1 MSIVKV
7 LGISGSPRAGG
18 NSETLLAEALKG
30 ASSRGAEA
38 RMVELRASDIGHCQG
53 CNACFSDGE
62 CRIEDGMSPLYELVA
77 EADVIILASPVYFSG
92 MSSVMKQFIDRC
104 QSLWARKEVLG
115 QRVGGPGRRG
125 ALISV
130 GGQGS
135 PVFRNS
141 ISVAKSLFNSI
152 DVEYQGELT
161 AADVDSKGEVF
172 DKPWL
177 LREAR
182 ELGERLVDRSD
193 AAP

>member
-30 ASSRGAEA
+30 ASSQGAEA
-38 RMVELRASDIGHCQG
+38 RMVELRTAEITHCQG
-53 CNACFSDGE
+53 CNSCFSDGE
-62 CRIEDGMSPLYELVA
+62 CRIEDGMTSLYELLTEA
-77 EADVIILASPVYFSG
+77 EVIILSSPVYFSG
-92 MSSVMKQFIDRC
+92 LSSVMKQFIDRC
-104 QSLWARKEVLG
+104 QCLWARKVVLG
-115 QRVGGPGRRG
+115 RTVGAPGRKG

-130 GGQGS
+130 GGQSS

-141 ISVAKSLFNSI
+141 ISVARSFFNSI
-152 DVEYQGELT
+152 DVEYMGELT
-161 AADVDSKGEVF
+161 APAVDSKGEVF

-182 ELGERLVDRSD
+182 ELGETLAKRSEP
-193 AAP
+193 AP